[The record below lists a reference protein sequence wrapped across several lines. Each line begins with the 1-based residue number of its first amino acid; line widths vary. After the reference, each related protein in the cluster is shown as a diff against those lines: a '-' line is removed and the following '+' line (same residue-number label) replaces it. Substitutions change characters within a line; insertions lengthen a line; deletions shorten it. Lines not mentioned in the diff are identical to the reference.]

1 MASSLSIARPR
12 VPFAFT
18 TRAFNFEREE
28 NVPFELASFSLPL
41 SSSTFFRPIKR
52 MEGGGKSVRR
62 VLSIV
67 REFSTRG
74 RRKIKLA
81 LLPFATNEN
90 DCSKW
95 ENFKWCAIGHV
106 FVVSQE
112 SWN

>member
-18 TRAFNFEREE
+18 IRAFNFEREE
-28 NVPFELASFSLPL
+28 DVPFELASFSISLPL

-67 REFSTRG
+67 REFSTKG

-81 LLPFATNEN
+81 LLP
-90 DCSKW
+90 
-95 ENFKWCAIGHV
+95 GHERKRLLEMGE
-106 FVVSQE
+106 F
-112 SWN
+112 